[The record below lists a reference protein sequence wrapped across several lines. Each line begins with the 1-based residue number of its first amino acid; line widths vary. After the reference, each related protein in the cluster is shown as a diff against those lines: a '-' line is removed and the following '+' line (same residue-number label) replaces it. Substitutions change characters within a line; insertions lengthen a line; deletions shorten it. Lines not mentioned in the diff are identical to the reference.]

1 MRHTVRWGVAS
12 CNTHAEYGDRC
23 VQGLTAVF
31 GISIISAGGGGG
43 GGSSIAAAAAAAAA
57 IASRAK
63 PAAAAPGP
71 IGWSAV
77 SLFRAGE
84 PLCGKWKIPM
94 RRCDWSTTA
103 AAAAVIIGSN
113 CLRRCVCA

>member
-1 MRHTVRWGVAS
+1 
-12 CNTHAEYGDRC
+12 

-31 GISIISAGGGGG
+31 GISIISSGGGGG

-113 CLRRCVCA
+113 CFAALRVRMICLATRSWKSAQLLH